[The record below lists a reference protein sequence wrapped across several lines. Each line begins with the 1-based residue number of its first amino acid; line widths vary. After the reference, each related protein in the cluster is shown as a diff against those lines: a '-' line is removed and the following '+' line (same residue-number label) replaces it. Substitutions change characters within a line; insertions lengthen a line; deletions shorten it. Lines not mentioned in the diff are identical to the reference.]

1 MNQRD
6 QELLD
11 KQLWGVS
18 TNPKSARDALGLVL
32 VAFVGGLLM
41 GGILFAHK
49 SEQTKMATP
58 DAGIVLSLLSGS
70 PPTRP

>member
-1 MNQRD
+1 MNQHD

-18 TNPKSARDALGLVL
+18 PNPSSGRDALGLVL
-32 VAFVGGLLM
+32 IAFVGGLLM

-49 SEQTKMATP
+49 SEQTQMATH
-58 DAGIVLSLLSGS
+58 DAAIVLSLLSGS
-70 PPTRP
+70 PTRP